1 MLELRFHGRG
11 GQGVVVGTTILG
23 ETFFSIGKNVQFF
36 PEFGTERRG
45 SPVQAF
51 LRVADERIRCRYG
64 IYEPDHVILFDT
76 SILKTVDITSGLK
89 ENGRILINSKKAP
102 EEFGFRGKWRTA
114 TIDADG
120 ISLKYGLGSEAAP
133 IINAAMTGAF
143 AGLIGMIPAEALAE
157 AVRRSVP
164 VKHEQNAAAAL
175 EAFNEAKKMR
185 RESEGFGKKDSIH
198 RRERL
203 AYAACNLGQHAL

>member
-11 GQGVVVGTTILG
+11 GQGIVVGTTILG
-23 ETFFSIGKNVQFF
+23 EAYFITGKTVQFF

-51 LRVADERIRCRYG
+51 LRVADDRIRCRYS

-76 SILKTVDITSGLK
+76 SILKAVNITSGLK
-89 ENGRILINSKKAP
+89 ENGWILINSKKAP
-102 EEFGFRGKWRTA
+102 EEFGFSGKWRVA
-114 TIDADG
+114 TIDADR
-120 ISLKYGLGSEAAP
+120 ISLKYGLGGEASP

-143 AGLIGMIPAEALAE
+143 AGLIGKIPAEAVEE

-164 VKHEQNAAAAL
+164 VKHEQNAAAAA
-175 EAFNEAKKMR
+175 EAFSEARKMR
-185 RESEGFGKKDSIH
+185 RESEGFDKKDSIF

-203 AYAACNLGQHAL
+203 AYASGSLGQHAL